1 LPLKP
6 DRGKN
11 TRLAGGENM
20 PKVLDVPP
28 ILPKN
33 LIDPK
38 GTDVKIVDATIRQN
52 VRTSMGLI
60 SKALVLEL
68 DVGGETYSYLF
79 SLDRDVIGGSLG
91 RILSRLCKIEDTD
104 ELNEKT
110 LKRMAGKTVTVVN
123 RGGKLYWY
131 P

>member
-1 LPLKP
+1 
-6 DRGKN
+6 
-11 TRLAGGENM
+11 M

-33 LIDPK
+33 LIDAK
-38 GTDVKIVDATIRQN
+38 GTDVKITNATIREN

-60 SKALVLEL
+60 GKALVLTLE
-68 DVGGETYSYLF
+68 VQGETYSYLF
-79 SLDRDVIGGSLG
+79 GLDRDVIGGSAG
-91 RILSRLCKIEDTD
+91 RILSRLAKVEDTD
-104 ELNEKT
+104 ELNEKA
-110 LKRMAGKTVTVVN
+110 LKRMVGKVVTVVN

>member
-1 LPLKP
+1 VPET
-6 DRGKN
+6 KN
-11 TRLAGGENM
+11 RQEDENVC

-33 LIDPK
+33 LIDAK
-38 GTDVKIVDATIRQN
+38 GTDVKITNATIRQN
-52 VRTSMGLI
+52 VRTSMGVI
-60 SKALVLEL
+60 NKALVLTIE
-68 DVGGETYSYLF
+68 VQGETYSYLF
-79 SLDRDVIGGSLG
+79 SLDRDIIGGSLG
-91 RILSRLCKIEDTD
+91 RILSRLAKIEDTD

-110 LKRMAGKTVTVVN
+110 LKRMIGRKVTVVN